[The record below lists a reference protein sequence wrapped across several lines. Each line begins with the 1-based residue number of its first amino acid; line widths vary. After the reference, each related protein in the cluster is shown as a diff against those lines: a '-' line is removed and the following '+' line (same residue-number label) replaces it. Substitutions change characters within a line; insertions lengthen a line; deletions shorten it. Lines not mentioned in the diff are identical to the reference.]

1 MTANLSD
8 ALKKA
13 AELKKE
19 SLGKENL
26 SADPAF
32 EVKTEFFPE
41 NNTAVAE
48 EIVANHVDPRVI
60 AYYEGNGKIVE
71 EYRTLLMHI
80 MSLDTVSEIKTLAV
94 TSAHPG
100 EGKTVTALNLGVV
113 MARNFSKQVLIV
125 DCNMRSPSVHRFMG
139 IKAAEGLSNILRDD
153 VPFNVEL
160 IQTGVKNL
168 SILPA
173 GMISLNPS
181 QILASPRMENLL
193 KELRDNFDYVILDTP
208 AVMPYADAK
217 ILAPL
222 VDGMLL
228 IVKSGRTRRE
238 VVQRVE
244 SILTGVQSR
253 ILGYVLTDV
262 EYHIPEY
269 IHRHL

>member
-26 SADPAF
+26 STNPEF
-32 EVKTEFFPE
+32 EVKTESLPD
-41 NNTAVAE
+41 NTAVAE
-48 EIVANHVDPRVI
+48 KIIANHVDPRVI
-60 AYYEGNGKIVE
+60 AYYDGSGKIVE
-71 EYRTLLMHI
+71 EYRMLLMHI
-80 MSLDTVSEIKTLAV
+80 MSLDTASEIKTLAV
-94 TSAHPG
+94 TSSHPG
-100 EGKTVTALNLGVV
+100 EGKTITALNLGVV
-113 MARNFSKQVLIV
+113 MACNFNKQTLIV
-125 DCNMRSPSVHRFMG
+125 DCNMRNPAVHRFMG
-139 IKAAEGLSNILRDD
+139 INAEEGLSNILKDD

-160 IQTGVKNL
+160 IQTDINNL

-173 GMISLNPS
+173 GKISSNPS
-181 QILASPRMENLL
+181 QILASARMENLL
-193 KELRDNFDYVILDTP
+193 RELKDSFDYVIFDTP
-208 AVMPYADAK
+208 AIMPYADAK

-222 VDGMLL
+222 VNGVLL
-228 IVKSGRTRRE
+228 VIKSGATRRE

-253 ILGYVLTDV
+253 VLGYVLAGV